1 MLRDLGQCHFEK
13 IEAAV
18 QIRYGISLAHRFH
31 SGRELNPAARL
42 QPYAAEL
49 ASLAGSRIAQ
59 RVERPLNSVI
69 GYNGPF
75 AYFVAYEDGSARS
88 ESAWLRDLELACR
101 TTS

>member
-42 QPYAAEL
+42 
-49 ASLAGSRIAQ
+49 SLMQQNWPVWPAQ
-59 RVERPLNSVI
+59 
-69 GYNGPF
+69 G
-75 AYFVAYEDGSARS
+75 
-88 ESAWLRDLELACR
+88 
-101 TTS
+101 